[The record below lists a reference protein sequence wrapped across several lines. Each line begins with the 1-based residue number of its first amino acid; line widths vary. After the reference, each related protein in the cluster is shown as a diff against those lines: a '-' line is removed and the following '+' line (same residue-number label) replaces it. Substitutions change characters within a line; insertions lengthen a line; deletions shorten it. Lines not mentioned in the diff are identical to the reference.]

1 LLNLITQR
9 KQAKLIYLA
18 EKIPNLPSKK
28 NALNYSWP
36 NGYKKQYLFR
46 GCLYCKG
53 GPTCI
58 EANVSSYLAA
68 PIWWGSAE
76 NKTASAYGDY
86 NAD

>member
-1 LLNLITQR
+1 MPEDRNFLLIAQSSSSFLPSLIPAKFNGHDLLNLITQR

-53 GPTCI
+53 GG
-58 EANVSSYLAA
+58 NLH
-68 PIWWGSAE
+68 
-76 NKTASAYGDY
+76 
-86 NAD
+86 